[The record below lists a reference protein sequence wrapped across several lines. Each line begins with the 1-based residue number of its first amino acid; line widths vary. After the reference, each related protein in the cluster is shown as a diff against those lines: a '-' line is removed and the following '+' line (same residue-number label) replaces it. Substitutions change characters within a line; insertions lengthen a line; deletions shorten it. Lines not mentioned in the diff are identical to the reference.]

1 MECTPSVA
9 GAASEA
15 ALANASSPAKVLL
28 DPLLLLRLLLPAL
41 LLQLALPLFFGLLLG
56 EEDVGDRYVDLRDPQ
71 AHQVLHPVDH
81 VAPHRLGELGDGLA
95 VLGRQRQVEGGL
107 FLPDLDRDA
116 LGLAAAGYGTEDA
129 AHGLRGAAAHPDA
142 VDLLGRDPSDLGDH
156 AVRYG
161 GIAAL
166 GLERAALFAHASSP
180 FVGEPLRIVFY
191 TARRV
196 ISRYIASSMIAPRV
210 AVKMDPRLKL
220 PAPPEKPRR
229 LSTQPPMRAPTIP
242 IRLVTIMPP
251 GSGPGMTHFARMPA
265 ISPTTI
271 QTMMA

>member
-9 GAASEA
+9 RAASEA

-41 LLQLALPLFFGLLLG
+41 LLQLALPLLFGLLLR
-56 EEDVGDRYVDLRDPQ
+56 EKDVGDRHVDLRDSQ
-71 AHQVLHPVDH
+71 AHQALHPVDH
-81 VAPHRLGELGDGLA
+81 VAAHRLGDLRDGLA

-116 LGLAAAGYGTEDA
+116 LGLAAATGYGTEDA
-129 AHGLRGAAAHPDA
+129 AHGLRGAAPHPDA
-142 VDLLGRDPSDLGDH
+142 VDLLGRDPGDLGDH

-180 FVGEPLRIVFY
+180 FVGGPLRIVSY

-210 AVKMDPRLKL
+210 A
-220 PAPPEKPRR
+220 
-229 LSTQPPMRAPTIP
+229 
-242 IRLVTIMPP
+242 
-251 GSGPGMTHFARMPA
+251 
-265 ISPTTI
+265 
-271 QTMMA
+271 

>member
-9 GAASEA
+9 GAAPGA
-15 ALANASSPAKVLL
+15 PLANASSPAKVLL

-41 LLQLALPLFFGLLLG
+41 LLQLALPLLFGLLLG

-71 AHQVLHPVDH
+71 AHQALHPSDH
-81 VAPHRLGELGDGLA
+81 VAAHRLGELGDGLA
-95 VLGRQRQVEGGL
+95 VRGRQRQVEGGL

-116 LGLAAAGYGTEDA
+116 LGLGTAAAGYGTEDA

-142 VDLLGRDPSDLGDH
+142 LDLLSRDPGDLGDH

-166 GLERAALFAHASSP
+166 GLERAALFAHASTP
-180 FVGEPLRIVFY
+180 FIGEPLRIVFY

-229 LSTQPPMRAPTIP
+229 LSTQPPTKAPTLP
-242 IRLVTIMPP
+242 KRIRTSIPP
-251 GSGPGMTHFARMPA
+251 G
-265 ISPTTI
+265 
-271 QTMMA
+271 

>member
-1 MECTPSVA
+1 M
-9 GAASEA
+9 
-15 ALANASSPAKVLL
+15 
-28 DPLLLLRLLLPAL
+28 DPLLFLRLLFPAL
-41 LLQLALPLFFGLLLG
+41 LLQLLAPLLFGLLLR
-56 EEDVGDRYVDLRDPQ
+56 EEDVGDRHVDLGHPQ
-71 AHQVLHPVDH
+71 AHEALDPVDH
-81 VAPHRLGELGDGLA
+81 VAAHRFGELGDGLA
-95 VLGRQRQVEGGL
+95 VLGRQRQVEGSL

-116 LGLAAAGYGTEDA
+116 LGLTAAGYGAEDA

-142 VDLLGRDPSDLGDH
+142 VNLLGRDPSDLGDH

-191 TARRV
+191 AARRV

-229 LSTQPPMRAPTIP
+229 LSTQPPTKAPTLP
-242 IRLVTIMPP
+242 KRIRTSIPP
-251 GSGPGMTHFARMPA
+251 G
-265 ISPTTI
+265 
-271 QTMMA
+271 